1 MSNDSERN
9 SAVNAAATS
18 KVYNAKFQD
27 LSAGAARKFYRGGV
41 RRGEASRSYAQ
52 AQEMFNKVPPSQRA
66 GTNAENAARNMR
78 DYLSDKDASHVKPHS
93 KGGSNEPRNMK
104 WENAKDNRARGNK
117 DMNLQEQAKLGAK
130 WHIDN
135 LTGAVKAGVK
145 ATPMGAAIG
154 AVTTMPFSLLNNGLR
169 VVRGEISEGE
179 AILETLKD
187 TGKGGAVGAA
197 SAFTIT
203 TVASLCPPIGMAL
216 SAVSPALLA
225 VGGAGMVYEFFH
237 ILENHKQ
244 TVKKYYDSL
253 TKEDLTRLQ
262 EIEDELS
269 YQHQKNLD
277 FLAEADAVNEQ
288 IKNRPCEPGIE
299 GAMKRYLESVA
310 IAKSLGAMPNNSQ
323 NLPGNS
329 QQGFL
334 PTNS

>member
-1 MSNDSERN
+1 MSNDSEHN

-18 KVYNAKFQD
+18 KVYHAKFQD
-27 LSAGAARKFYRGGV
+27 LSASATRKFYRGGV
-41 RRGEASRSYAQ
+41 RRVEASRSYAQ

-66 GTNAENAARNMR
+66 GANAKDAARNMR

-93 KGGSNEPRNMK
+93 KGGSNDPSNIK
-104 WENAKDNRARGNK
+104 WENAKNNRARGNK
-117 DMNLQEQAKLGAK
+117 DMSWQEQANLGAK

-135 LTGAVKAGVK
+135 LTGALKAGVK

-154 AVTTMPFSLLNNGLR
+154 AVTTAPFSILTNGLR

-179 AILETLKD
+179 AVLETLKD
-187 TGKGGAVGAA
+187 TGKGGVVGAA

-203 TVASLCPPIGMAL
+203 TVASACPPIAMAL

-237 ILENHKQ
+237 ILESHKQ
-244 TVKKYYDSL
+244 AVKNYYDSL
-253 TKEDLTRLQ
+253 TKEELKRLQ
-262 EIEDELS
+262 EIEDELT

-277 FLAEADAVNEQ
+277 FLAEADAINKQ

-299 GAMKRYLESVA
+299 GAMKRYLESVN
-310 IAKSLGAMPNNSQ
+310 IAKSLGAMPNNSKH
-323 NLPGNS
+323 LPGNS

-334 PTNS
+334 PTND

>member
-1 MSNDSERN
+1 MSNDSEHN

-18 KVYNAKFQD
+18 KFYHAQFQD
-27 LSAGAARKFYRGGV
+27 LSASATRKFYRGGV

-93 KGGSNEPRNMK
+93 KGGSNNPSNIK

-117 DMNLQEQAKLGAK
+117 DMSWQEQAKLGAK
-130 WHIDN
+130 WHVDN

-154 AVTTMPFSLLNNGLR
+154 AVTTAPFSMLANGLR

-179 AILETLKD
+179 AVLEILKD
-187 TGKGGAVGAA
+187 TGKGGVVGAA
-197 SAFTIT
+197 SDFSIT
-203 TVASLCPPIGMAL
+203 TVASACPPIAMAL

-237 ILENHKQ
+237 ILESHKQ
-244 TVKKYYDSL
+244 AVKNYYDSL
-253 TKEDLTRLQ
+253 TKEELKRLQ
-262 EIEDELS
+262 EIEDELI

-277 FLAEADAVNEQ
+277 FLAEADAINKQ

-299 GAMKRYLESVA
+299 GAMKRYLESVN
-310 IAKSLGAMPNNSQ
+310 IAKSLGAMPNNSKH
-323 NLPGNS
+323 LPGNS